1 LASTPTAE
9 VREQR
14 RRGADGLPTRQGAD
28 WEPERKIGFGR
39 KIEGGEA
46 RTESDVA
53 EKERPVKGHSSS
65 GG

>member
-1 LASTPTAE
+1 
-9 VREQR
+9 
-14 RRGADGLPTRQGAD
+14 LPTRQGAD

-53 EKERPVKGHSSS
+53 EKEQPVKGHSSS